1 MKMKRNFLKTIQII
15 SAVLLAASCDLLDPY
30 VKGTYNEENM
40 TDYPKLVRGLIDH
53 AYNIRPT
60 TYNEAAYMGTDALCD
75 NAVVGSLS
83 SNLRLYSLGNSSMSY
98 NPVSSIWSD
107 DYTAINYVN
116 NFLKDDVGINTQY
129 LLNREADLRLRSNL
143 QGDAYALR
151 AWYHF
156 ELLKY
161 FGGVGV
167 DGKLLGVPLLTEASV
182 VSDFD
187 ASAVK
192 RAGFDETVA
201 QILADCDSAYKYLPL
216 SNRDYPGDPVYAT
229 PICGSVRYTL
239 FDQVSVDGLR
249 AMVYLYWASPAFNP
263 GGDMDRYKNAAVYAA
278 KVMKHKLEKEG
289 PLGFDPSQP
298 FTWMD
303 GNSPEA
309 IFASVAKSS
318 STYETAFYPHNF
330 GGSATYAPTQDLVDA
345 FPMANGYP
353 IDDPSNRGGYDPSK
367 PYEGRDT
374 RFYSTVFYNGSE
386 VKRNGNGETM
396 YTIESYKG
404 GKDQPME
411 EETSRSSYYTR
422 KFIYLGWNKT
432 DKTVLSNVTVMFFMR
447 WEQMCLIF
455 AEAANKYLNSAT
467 DATLGYSAK
476 QALAYVRQRPTNDGG
491 AGHAT
496 DPYLDECA
504 GSSTA
509 FHELVKNEWRITT
522 CFEGSRFFD
531 LRRWGDNMNV
541 DIHGAQITKNGD
553 GSYSY
558 NTTVLETRNLASP
571 WFPIPVG
578 ETRKCRS
585 LVQNAGYDNW
595 K

>member
-1 MKMKRNFLKTIQII
+1 MKRNFLNIIQIF
-15 SAVLLAASCDLLDPY
+15 SVVLLAASCDGLLNPY
-30 VKGTYNEENM
+30 VKGTYNEDNF

-60 TYNEAAYMGTDALCD
+60 TYNEAAFMGTDALCD

-116 NFLKDDVGINTQY
+116 NFLKDDLGINTQY

-161 FGGVGV
+161 FGGVGA
-167 DGKLLGVPLLTEASV
+167 DGKLLGVPIKTDASEVASFEASDV
-182 VSDFD
+182 R
-187 ASAVK
+187 

-201 QILADCDSAYKYLPL
+201 QILEDCDSAYKYLPL
-216 SNRDYPGDPVYAT
+216 SNRDYPGDKVYVTPV
-229 PICGSVRYTL
+229 CGSVRYTL
-239 FDQVSVDGLR
+239 FDQVSIDGLR

-263 GGDMDRYKNAAVYAA
+263 GNDKDRYMNAATYAA

-289 PLGFDPSQP
+289 PLGFDPSKA
-298 FTWMD
+298 FSWMD

-330 GGSATYAPTQDLVDA
+330 GGNASYSPTQDLVDA

-353 IDDPSNRGGYDPSK
+353 ITDKRSGYDPKK
-367 PYEGRDT
+367 PYEGRDS
-374 RFYSTVFYNGSE
+374 RFYSTIFYNGSE
-386 VKRNGNGETM
+386 VKRNGIGEVM
-396 YTIESYKG
+396 YTFESFKG

-422 KFIYLGWNKT
+422 KFVYLGWNKT
-432 DKTVLSNVTVMFFMR
+432 DKTVLTNVTVMFFER

-491 AGHAT
+491 AGHTT

-504 GSSTA
+504 DNSAA
-509 FHELVKNEWRITT
+509 FHELVKNEWRLTT
-522 CFEGSRFFD
+522 CFEGSRYFD
-531 LRRWGDNMNV
+531 LRRWGDNLNV
-541 DIHGAQITKNGD
+541 DIHGAQITKNSD
-553 GSYSY
+553 GTYSY
-558 NTTVLETRNLASP
+558 DTTVLETRNLLSP

-578 ETRKCRS
+578 ETRKCGN
-585 LVQNAGYDNW
+585 LVQNAGYENW